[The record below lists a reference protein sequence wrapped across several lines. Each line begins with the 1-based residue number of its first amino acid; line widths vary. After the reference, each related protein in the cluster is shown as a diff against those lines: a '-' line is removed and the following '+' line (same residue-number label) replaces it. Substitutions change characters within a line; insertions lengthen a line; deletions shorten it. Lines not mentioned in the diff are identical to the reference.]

1 MSVIK
6 KWNKE
11 RTEEMHDYRVF
22 STKRMIVSSS
32 HFEGTHNMY
41 VIESNDWVNI
51 IALTP
56 SYEIVCIRQYRAGT
70 DEITLEIPGG
80 MIDSGEEPLTA
91 AKRELAE
98 ETGYI
103 SDNWF
108 SLGKIAPNPAIQSN
122 YCHSFVS
129 FDCTSTGR
137 VDFDTHEDIAL
148 QLLSIHELDSL
159 FTSESINHALVSVAF
174 HKLHL
179 LCKSHSGSHFTEY
192 AKRSRQ

>member
-1 MSVIK
+1 MVVVK

-41 VIESNDWVNI
+41 VIESPDWVNI

-56 SYEIVCIRQYRAGT
+56 SYKIVGIKQYRAGT

-80 MIDSGEEPLTA
+80 MIDSGEEPLMA

-98 ETGYI
+98 ETGYKK
-103 SDNWF
+103 NWLY
-108 SLGKIAPNPAIQSN
+108 SKLHK
-122 YCHSFVS
+122 
-129 FDCTSTGR
+129 
-137 VDFDTHEDIAL
+137 
-148 QLLSIHELDSL
+148 ELD
-159 FTSESINHALVSVAF
+159 
-174 HKLHL
+174 K
-179 LCKSHSGSHFTEY
+179 
-192 AKRSRQ
+192 